1 MYAILTKRGVYM
13 EYSTFSPVDDRFGF
27 KTKGTFKTAY
37 DGERVVI
44 LVIFAVI
51 IFFLV
56 AAVICFIFGFQMIFT
71 PPDIDKTAY
80 EGQWGNRVIF
90 GFNTAEY
97 GLLIISMVIFFIMAI
112 LSIAALFVAFAILK
126 SGKNCF
132 YKADEIRMEII
143 QQGRRKK
150 VSVINYA
157 DVIKIDYRERKF
169 LFLSGFDVFVHT
181 NKKTHEFRFIHNRLS
196 KVVGITETPF
206 NIILERTGAVKRPEY

>member
-1 MYAILTKRGVYM
+1 M
-13 EYSTFSPVDDRFGF
+13 EYTTFSPVDDRFGF
-27 KTKGTFKTAY
+27 KTKGNFKTAY

-44 LVIFAVI
+44 LTIFAVI

-56 AAVICFIFGFQMIFT
+56 ASVICFILGFQMIFT
-71 PPDIDKTAY
+71 PPDIDKTAL
-80 EGQWGNRVIF
+80 EAEKGNRVIF

-112 LSIAALFVAFAILK
+112 LSVAALLVAFAILK
-126 SGKNCF
+126 SGKNNS
-132 YKADEIRMEII
+132 YKADETRMEIV

-157 DVIKIDYRERKF
+157 DVIKVDYRERKF
-169 LFLSGFDVFVHT
+169 LFLGGFDVFIQT
-181 NKKTHEFRFIHNRLS
+181 NKKTYEFRFIHNRLS
-196 KVVGITETPF
+196 KVIGITETPF